1 MSDGVTWIEV
11 KLTVP
16 ETDPLRLEPVDEAC
30 LSLSPGGF
38 VMEGDDAPPGD
49 DPPPPRGWSRYR
61 VYVGEAQLEGAKA
74 ALAAVSSPFPGA
86 IVEHAPLDDGWRER
100 WKAYFEPIEVSDRL
114 LVAPPWREIAP
125 KPGQHVIWI
134 EPAMAFGTGQHET
147 TQLCLQG
154 VDGLAAAGT
163 LPETVLD
170 VGTGTGVLA
179 LAAAHLGALR
189 VVGVDTDPQAV
200 AASIENVGKNPVSA
214 AWAFSDTPVGAVEG
228 TFGLVLANIMA
239 HVLIALV
246 EPIAARVAPGGVLM
260 LSGVL
265 VEQAADVIAAYE
277 AHGLAHRHTEPLR
290 GWVRIDLARP

>member
-16 ETDPLRLEPVDEAC
+16 ETDPLRLEAVDEAC
-30 LSLSPGGF
+30 LQLSPGGF

-61 VYVGEAQLEGAKA
+61 VYVGEAQLEAAKI
-74 ALAAVSSPFPGA
+74 ALGAVSSPFAGA
-86 IVEHAPLDDGWRER
+86 RIEHAPLDDGWRER
-100 WKAYFEPIEVSDRL
+100 WKAYFEPIEVSERL
-114 LVAPPWREIAP
+114 VVAPPWREIAP
-125 KPGQHVIWI
+125 KPGQQVVWI

-154 VDGLAAAGT
+154 VDELAARGA

-179 LAAAHLGALR
+179 LAAACLGAGH
-189 VVGVDTDPQAV
+189 VFGVDTDPQAV
-200 AASIENVGKNPVSA
+200 AAATENAEKNGPIAATWSFSGAPVDA
-214 AWAFSDTPVGAVEG
+214 VPGA
-228 TFGLVLANIMA
+228 FGLVLANIMA
-239 HVLIALV
+239 HVLIALA
-246 EPIAARVAPGGVLM
+246 EPIAARVAVGGVLM

-265 VEQAADVIAAYE
+265 VEQAGEVVAAYE
-277 AHGLAHRHTEPLR
+277 AHGLRHHHTEALR
-290 GWVRIDLARP
+290 GWVRIDLVR